1 MIDVRD
7 LKFRAWD
14 KENECW
20 FKPTYE
26 AYKGRLE
33 DLSITLN
40 GKYLIRTMEQSA
52 IHAPE
57 RFEVMQYTGLKDKNG
72 KEIYE
77 GDVLKGNS
85 FATSMLKGWGAD
97 VEQQFEVYEIRYD
110 EASFKTFDK
119 KGEWVAILNHH
130 VSSKVKDLEVIGN
143 IYENKDLLNA

>member
-1 MIDVRD
+1 MDIEEMDNMGFEHDNGWVIGS
-7 LKFRAWD
+7 LIND
-14 KENECW
+14 KCP
-20 FKPTYE
+20 FIVGPVAE
-26 AYKGRLE
+26 ADQE
-33 DLSITLN
+33 
-40 GKYLIRTMEQSA
+40 YLAHEWWVPVD
-52 IHAPE
+52 PE
-57 RFEVMQYTGLKDKNG
+57 TVGQYTGLTDKNG

-110 EASFKTFDK
+110 EASFKTFNK